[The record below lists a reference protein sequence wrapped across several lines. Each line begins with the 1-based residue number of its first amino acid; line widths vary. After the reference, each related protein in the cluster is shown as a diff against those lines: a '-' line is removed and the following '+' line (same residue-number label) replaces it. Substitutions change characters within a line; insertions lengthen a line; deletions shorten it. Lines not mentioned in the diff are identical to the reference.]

1 MIFLWSILIYF
12 GKGLSMITALYPSFL
27 LLPQSADQNMT
38 QDTAWQTTQT
48 VVGPLIITSITTDLK
63 ATWTL
68 QWIFTLA
75 QAECF
80 KSWLRSPTY
89 CDRGGNWF
97 QIPIDLED
105 T

>member
-1 MIFLWSILIYF
+1 
-12 GKGLSMITALYPSFL
+12 MITVLYPNFL

-80 KSWLRSPTY
+80 KLWLRSPTY